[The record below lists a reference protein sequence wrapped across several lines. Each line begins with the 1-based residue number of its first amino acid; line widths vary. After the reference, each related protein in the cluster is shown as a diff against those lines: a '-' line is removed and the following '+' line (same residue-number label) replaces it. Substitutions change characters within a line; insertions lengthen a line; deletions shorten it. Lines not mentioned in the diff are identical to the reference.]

1 MMKNNQENQIV
12 LGGGCFWCLEAT
24 FRLVKGVTNLIVG
37 YSDGNIDQPTYEQVC
52 QGNTGYIEV
61 IKLTF
66 NPTIISLDSIL
77 TIFFTLHDPTSLARQ
92 GNDVGYQ
99 YSSAVFY
106 TNNDQKNIIDQVVLK
121 VSKLYTKPIVTI
133 IKPLKNFYVAEE
145 EHQDYFT
152 KHPNQAYCQIIINPK
167 ITKLR
172 QYYSRY
178 LASD

>member
-24 FRLVKGVTNLIVG
+24 FHLVKGVTNLIVG

-106 TNNDQKNIIDQVVLK
+106 TKNDQKNIIDKVVLK
-121 VSKLYTKPIVTI
+121 VSRLYIKPIVTI